1 MAASSPGVD
10 SVGIAV
16 VLPGSSVNRYPP
28 DTAGASR
35 FMYSWKEPMQQLG
48 GGQVAQRA
56 RGAPGVVAFWLAA
69 ALALAACDG
78 TASSRAAQGQPTTT
92 PSTAAP
98 TTATPTPT
106 TAAPTTATPTTAAPT
121 TTRPKP
127 KKPAEPAKLRSGSQG
142 RAVEALQRRL
152 AELGYQVHEVD
163 GQFGSETHH
172 AVVAFQKVNRLGRDG
187 VVGPLTR
194 KALERPRVPGP
205 RSRKA
210 GFHVEADLTLQ
221 VVYLVK
227 DGKIQEILDAS
238 SGSGQ
243 NYTVDGDVRVAV
255 TPLGGFQIQRKI
267 DAWRKSDLGLL
278 YRPAYFTGGYALH
291 GAPSVPAFP
300 ASHGCIR
307 ITTVAM
313 DRLFERLPVGTPM
326 LVYRS

>member
-1 MAASSPGVD
+1 
-10 SVGIAV
+10 
-16 VLPGSSVNRYPP
+16 
-28 DTAGASR
+28 
-35 FMYSWKEPMQQLG
+35 
-48 GGQVAQRA
+48 
-56 RGAPGVVAFWLAA
+56 
-69 ALALAACDG
+69 
-78 TASSRAAQGQPTTT
+78 
-92 PSTAAP
+92 
-98 TTATPTPT
+98 
-106 TAAPTTATPTTAAPT
+106 
-121 TTRPKP
+121 
-127 KKPAEPAKLRSGSQG
+127 
-142 RAVEALQRRL
+142 
-152 AELGYQVHEVD
+152 
-163 GQFGSETHH
+163 
-172 AVVAFQKVNRLGRDG
+172 VVAFQKVNRLGRDG

-194 KALERPRVPGP
+194 RALERPRVPAP

-255 TPLGGFQIQRKI
+255 TPLGSFQIQRKI

-307 ITTVAM
+307 ITTTAM
-313 DRLFERLPVGTPM
+313 DRLFDRLPVGTPM

>member
-1 MAASSPGVD
+1 M
-10 SVGIAV
+10 
-16 VLPGSSVNRYPP
+16 
-28 DTAGASR
+28 
-35 FMYSWKEPMQQLG
+35 
-48 GGQVAQRA
+48 AQRMRA
-56 RGAPGVVAFWLAA
+56 VPGVVAFWLAA

-78 TASSRAAQGQPTTT
+78 IGSSRAAQGPPTTAT

-98 TTATPTPT
+98 TTAAPT
-106 TAAPTTATPTTAAPT
+106 TAAPTTAAPTTAAPTTAAPTTAAPT
-121 TTRPKP
+121 TTVPPTTTKPKP
-127 KKPAEPAKLRSGSQG
+127 KKPAEPAKLRSGAEG

-172 AVVAFQKVNRLGRDG
+172 AVVAFQKVNRLDRDG
-187 VVGPLTR
+187 VVGPVTR
-194 KALERPRVPGP
+194 KALERPRVPRP

-227 DGKIQEILDAS
+227 GGEIQEVLDAS

-243 NYTVDGDVRVAV
+243 NYTVHGDVRVAV
-255 TPLGGFQIQRKI
+255 TPLGNFQIQRKI

-307 ITTVAM
+307 ITTAAM
-313 DRLFERLPVGTPM
+313 DRLFDRLPVGTPM
-326 LVYRS
+326 LVYRG

>member
-1 MAASSPGVD
+1 M
-10 SVGIAV
+10 
-16 VLPGSSVNRYPP
+16 
-28 DTAGASR
+28 
-35 FMYSWKEPMQQLG
+35 
-48 GGQVAQRA
+48 
-56 RGAPGVVAFWLAA
+56 RGAPGVVALWLAA
-69 ALALAACDG
+69 ALVLAACDG
-78 TASSRAAQGQPTTT
+78 IGTSRAAQGPPTTAA

-98 TTATPTPT
+98 TTAAPT
-106 TAAPTTATPTTAAPT
+106 TAAPTTAAPT
-121 TTRPKP
+121 TTVPPTTTKPKP
-127 KKPAEPAKLRSGSQG
+127 RKPAEPAKLSSGAEG

-152 AELGYQVHEVD
+152 AELGYQVHEAD

-172 AVVAFQKVNRLGRDG
+172 AVVAFQKVNRLDRDG
-187 VVGPLTR
+187 VVGPVTR
-194 KALERPRVPGP
+194 KALERPRLPRP
-205 RSRKA
+205 RSRKGA
-210 GFHVEADLTLQ
+210 FHVEADLTLQ

-227 DGKIQEILDAS
+227 DGEIREILDAS

-255 TPLGGFQIQRKI
+255 TPLGDFQIQRKI

-307 ITTVAM
+307 ITTAAM
-313 DRLFERLPVGTPM
+313 DRLFDRLPVGTPM

>member
-1 MAASSPGVD
+1 
-10 SVGIAV
+10 
-16 VLPGSSVNRYPP
+16 L
-28 DTAGASR
+28 
-35 FMYSWKEPMQQLG
+35 
-48 GGQVAQRA
+48 AQRT
-56 RGAPGVVAFWLAA
+56 RGLAVVAFWLAA
-69 ALALAACDG
+69 ALALAACS
-78 TASSRAAQGQPTTT
+78 ASGGSSSAAEP
-92 PSTAAP
+92 PSTTAAP
-98 TTATPTPT
+98 TTAAPTTVAPT
-106 TAAPTTATPTTAAPT
+106 TAAPTTAAPT
-121 TTRPKP
+121 TEPPTTTKPKP
-127 KKPAEPAKLRSGSQG
+127 TKPAEPPKLSSGSEG

-187 VVGPLTR
+187 VVGPVTR
-194 KALERPRVPGP
+194 KALERPRVPSP

-221 VVYLVK
+221 VIYLVK

-238 SGSGQ
+238 SASGQ

-255 TPLGGFQIQRKI
+255 TPLGDFQIQRKI

-291 GAPSVPAFP
+291 GSYSVPAFP

-307 ITTVAM
+307 ITIAAM
-313 DRLFERLPVGTPM
+313 DRLFGRLPVGTPM

>member
-1 MAASSPGVD
+1 
-10 SVGIAV
+10 
-16 VLPGSSVNRYPP
+16 L
-28 DTAGASR
+28 
-35 FMYSWKEPMQQLG
+35 
-48 GGQVAQRA
+48 AQRA
-56 RGAPGVVAFWLAA
+56 RGLAVVAFWLAA
-69 ALALAACDG
+69 TLALAACNG
-78 TASSRAAQGQPTTT
+78 TGGSSSAAEPPSTTAA

-98 TTATPTPT
+98 TTAPT
-106 TAAPTTATPTTAAPT
+106 TAAPTTAAPTTAAPT
-121 TTRPKP
+121 TAAPPVTEPPTTTKP
-127 KKPAEPAKLRSGSQG
+127 KPAKLSSGSEG
-142 RAVEALQRRL
+142 PAVEALQRRL

-187 VVGPLTR
+187 VVGPVTR
-194 KALERPRVPGP
+194 RALERPRFPQP

-255 TPLGGFQIQRKI
+255 TPLGDFQIQRKI

-291 GAPSVPAFP
+291 GSYSVPAFP

-307 ITTVAM
+307 ITIAAM
-313 DRLFERLPVGTPM
+313 DRLFNRLPVGTPM